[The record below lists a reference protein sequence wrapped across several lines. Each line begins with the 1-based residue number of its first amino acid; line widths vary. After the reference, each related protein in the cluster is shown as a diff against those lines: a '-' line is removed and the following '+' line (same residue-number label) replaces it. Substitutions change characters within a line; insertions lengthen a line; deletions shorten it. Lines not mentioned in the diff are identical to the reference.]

1 MRIKNLLP
9 FAFCLIAFLFL
20 GCSENNNK
28 NEKPNVVLFLID
40 DFGYG
45 DISFEGNTVVK
56 TPGIDRIA
64 TEGVRFTRF
73 YQSAGACAPTRA
85 ALLTGRDY
93 LKTGVW
99 GVHWGRDYIHRD
111 ENTLGNLMQS
121 AGYKTGVFGKWHSGK
136 TWAYFGWNRG
146 FDVSVHTS
154 LYSYWNTKVL
164 YNNKIVKVA
173 GPMPNVVGD
182 QVIKFITE
190 NHDNPF
196 FAYVPF
202 QSIHGPY
209 NCPDSLFLKFKGM
222 GFSEHVARV
231 LGMTEQMD
239 KNVKRILDA
248 LDENNLSENTIVMF
262 MVDDGCSP
270 APDLS
275 FANRR
280 MNKEEHE
287 QRASNWGYRLRGT
300 KAQIWEG
307 GSRSPFY
314 MRWPAKLEAG
324 KEITDIAGVLDIY
337 PTLADICNIRYP
349 ENQKPLDGKSL
360 YPFLNGENPEWSERM
375 YFDNTNLYQIEET
388 RFDVDSP
395 RIREKSVQYKDFKYI
410 KKDNVLYGRDT
421 IEHFLFNLAEDR
433 QETNNLA
440 VSNPE
445 MKNYLENASDEWYKD
460 ILATSRAFTHPVYS
474 VGHWQERGSPINLD
488 GASKISGTLKR
499 NPGSGFYFTNWNK
512 TGNALSFNIDV
523 AQTGKYKIELLQQN
537 SPENEGGA
545 LAVFTEYD
553 TIRSVL
559 STGNSTFFDDT
570 LFLPEGEQTLTV
582 QLVET
587 GQSGKALDWLNLLVV
602 HRIPGEMDDVL
613 RNAGISLQ
621 SPANA
626 ENQIVSP
633 MQNAT
638 LYFMREYNDIVY
650 SLKAGE
656 NFNVTPFADNPELI
670 AQVDYFIDF
679 EKVETIKSS
688 PYNFKHHFE
697 QPGSYTLN
705 VEFTDKNGVKNSSR
719 VQLEVL

>member
-1 MRIKNLLP
+1 MRTKILLSV
-9 FAFCLIAFLFL
+9 AFFLLVLLIF
-20 GCSENNNK
+20 GCSSNHNK
-28 NEKPNVVLFLID
+28 NQKPNVVLFLID

-99 GVHWGRDYIHRD
+99 GVHWGRDYIRRD
-111 ENTLGNLMQS
+111 EKTLGNLMQS

-182 QVIKFITE
+182 QVIKFINE
-190 NHDNPF
+190 NRDNPF

-209 NCPDSLFLKFKGM
+209 NCPDSLFQKFKGM
-222 GFSEHVARV
+222 GFSDHVARV

-239 KNVKRILDA
+239 KNVNRILDA
-248 LDENNLSENTIVMF
+248 LDENNLAENTIVMF

-270 APDLS
+270 APDLT

-287 QRASNWGYRLRGT
+287 QRAFNWGYRLRGT

-307 GSRSPFY
+307 GSISPCY
-314 MRWPAKLEAG
+314 MRWPGKFEAG
-324 KEITDIAGVLDIY
+324 KAISEIAGVIDIY
-337 PTLADICNIRYP
+337 PTLADICNITYP

-360 YPFLNGENPEWSERM
+360 YPLLKGKNPEWSERM

-395 RIREKSVQYKDFKYI
+395 RIREKSVQYKNFKYI
-410 KKDNVLYGRDT
+410 KKDNFLYGRDT
-421 IEHFLFNLAEDR
+421 IEHYLFNLAEDR
-433 QETNNLA
+433 QEATNLA
-440 VSNPE
+440 ESNPE
-445 MKNYLENASDEWYKD
+445 MKSYLEKASDEWYKE
-460 ILATSRAFTHPVYS
+460 ILATGRAFTHPVYS
-474 VGHWQERGSPINLD
+474 AGHWQERGSPINLD
-488 GASKISGTLKR
+488 GASNITGTLKR
-499 NPGSGFYFTNWNK
+499 NPGSGFFFTNWNK
-512 TGNALSFNIDV
+512 PGNALSFHIDV
-523 AQTGKYKIELLQQN
+523 VQSGNYKIELLHQN
-537 SPENEGGA
+537 SSENEGGVM
-545 LAVFTEYD
+545 AVFTEHD
-553 TIRSVL
+553 TIRENL
-559 STGNSTFFDDT
+559 SSGRSTLFEDT

-582 QLVET
+582 QLIET
-587 GQSGKALDWLNLLVV
+587 GKSGKALDWLNLLVV
-602 HRIPGEMDDVL
+602 HRIPGEKDNVL
-613 RNAGISLQ
+613 RNAGISIQ
-621 SPANA
+621 STNDP
-626 ENQIVSP
+626 ENQVASP
-633 MQNAT
+633 LQKAT
-638 LYFMREYNDIVY
+638 LYFMREYNDIVFKV
-650 SLKAGE
+650 KAGE
-656 NFNVTPFADNPELI
+656 NFNVIPFADNPEI
-670 AQVDYFIDF
+670 IDQVDYFIDF
-679 EKVETIKSS
+679 EKVESIKSS
-688 PYNFKHHFE
+688 PFHFEHRFE

-705 VEFTDKNGVKNSSR
+705 AEFTGKNGIKNSSR
-719 VQLEVL
+719 VQLQVI